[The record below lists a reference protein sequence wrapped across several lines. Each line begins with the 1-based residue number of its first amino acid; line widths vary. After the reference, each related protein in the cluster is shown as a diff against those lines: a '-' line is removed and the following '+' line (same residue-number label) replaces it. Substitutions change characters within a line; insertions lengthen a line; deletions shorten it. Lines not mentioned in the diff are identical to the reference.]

1 MASNAF
7 ETVDVFTESRF
18 GGNPLA
24 VFTDG
29 RGLSDAEMQQLAFE
43 FNLSET
49 TFVLPPADP
58 ANTARVRIF
67 NRSAE
72 MAFAGHPMI
81 GTAFV
86 LARNSHREATQLR
99 FEVPAG
105 LAIVDIERRNG
116 EAIGGK
122 VAAPQPVSFGRA
134 FTPEQISPCLGLSEP
149 DIITTTHAP
158 IVATVG
164 NPFTCVEVKPEALAR
179 CVPDIRAHAAI
190 RDADPSLSGR
200 FALYVYAH
208 DGANVRARMFAPL
221 AGTWEDSATG
231 SGATPLAGLLL
242 HHSNKTELAF
252 DVRQGVE
259 MGRPSLLSVTA
270 RRDGANIHTT
280 VAGRC
285 VPMFKGETHD
295 PPH

>member
-1 MASNAF
+1 MASHPF
-7 ETVDVFTESRF
+7 ETVDVFTEQRF

-29 RGLSDAEMQQLAFE
+29 RGLSDAQMQSLAFE

-49 TFVLPPADP
+49 TFVLPPANP
-58 ANTARVRIF
+58 ANTARIRIF
-67 NRSAE
+67 NRTAE

-81 GTAFV
+81 GTAYV
-86 LARNSHREATQLR
+86 LARRSDANQLR

-116 EAIGGK
+116 EAIGAR
-122 VAAPQPVSFGRA
+122 VVAPQPVSFGRT
-134 FTPEQISPCLGLSEP
+134 FTPNEIALCLNIAP
-149 DIITTTHAP
+149 ADIITTTHAP
-158 IVATVG
+158 IVASVG
-164 NPFTCVEVKPEALAR
+164 NPFTCVEVKPEALAA

-190 RDADPSLSGR
+190 RDSDPSLNNR
-200 FALYVYAH
+200 FALYVYAR
-208 DGANVRARMFAPL
+208 DGENVRARMFAPL

-242 HHSNKTELAF
+242 HHSNRDDLAF
-252 DVRQGVE
+252 DIRQGVE

-270 RRDGANIHTT
+270 RRDGANILTT

-285 VPMFKGETHD
+285 VPMFKGEAQI
-295 PPH
+295 